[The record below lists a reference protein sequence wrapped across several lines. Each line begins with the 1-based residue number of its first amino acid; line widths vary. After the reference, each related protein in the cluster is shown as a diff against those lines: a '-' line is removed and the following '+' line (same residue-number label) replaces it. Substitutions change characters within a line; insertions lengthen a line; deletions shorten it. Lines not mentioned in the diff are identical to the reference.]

1 MAKNPLFELQA
12 YGQSIWFDTIS
23 RHLVASGGLQR
34 LIDDDAVVGVTSNPT
49 IFEKAIAGST
59 DYDDDIRALA
69 EAGHRAP
76 PIYERLATDDVR
88 MACDVLRPRYDQTNH
103 VDGRVSIEVSPLL
116 AFNTQETM
124 AEARWLRRTVDRPN
138 LMVKIPGTHEGV
150 PAIEQMIAEGLSI
163 NVTLLFAVSMYE
175 QVMEAYLKG
184 LERRVGQGQPIDQ
197 IHSVASFFVSRVDT
211 MTDKEIEARIQ
222 ASRLPD
228 EQERLRELLG
238 KAAIA
243 NAKVAYQAFLRVF
256 SGPRWEA
263 LKAKGANL
271 QRPLWASTSTKNPAY
286 PDTMYIAEL
295 VGPHTVNTVP
305 ENALLAFADHG
316 VVRGNTIEADVVG
329 AQRVLQRLAEF
340 GINMRDI
347 TEHRL
352 VDEGVTSFTDS
363 FDKLIAELR
372 KKRDAIVG
380 GTHRSPSEEHSHVE
394 SSKR

>member
-1 MAKNPLFELQA
+1 MTTNPLFELHQ

-23 RHLVASGGLQR
+23 RSLVVTGGLQK
-34 LIDDDAVVGVTSNPT
+34 LIDDYAVVGVTSNPT
-49 IFEKAIAGST
+49 IFEKAISGSA

-69 EAGHRAP
+69 DANLRAP
-76 PIYERLATDDVR
+76 AIFERLATDDIR
-88 MACDVLRPRYDQTNH
+88 NACDILRPVYERSGH
-103 VDGRVSIEVSPLL
+103 VDGRVSIEVSPDL
-116 AFNTQETM
+116 AHKTAETM
-124 AEARWLRRTVDRPN
+124 AEARGLWRIVDRPN
-138 LMVKIPGTHEGV
+138 LMVKIPGTREGV
-150 PAIEQMIAEGLSI
+150 PAIERMIAAGLSI

-175 QVMEAYLKG
+175 QVMEAYLTG
-184 LERRVGQGQPIDQ
+184 LERRAAEGQPIDQ

-211 MTDKEIEARIQ
+211 MVDKEIEARIQ
-222 ASRLPD
+222 ASKSAD
-228 EQERLRELLG
+228 EQERLRALLG

-243 NAKVAYQAFLRVF
+243 NAKEAYQAFKRVF
-256 SGPRWEA
+256 SGARWEA

-316 VVRGNTIEADVVG
+316 VVRGNAIEEDIAG
-329 AQRVLQRLAEF
+329 AHQVLQGLAEV

-352 VDEGVTSFTDS
+352 VVEGVKSFADS
-363 FDKLIAELR
+363 FEKLLDGLR
-372 KKRDAIVG
+372 KKRDAVVADL
-380 GTHRSPSEEHSHVE
+380 R
-394 SSKR
+394 R